1 MAKKY
6 IPFFESYY
14 DAAQELNRVDRMKL
28 YDAIITYGFTGEAPE
43 LKGKPLLCWK
53 LIKPYLEKSI
63 KDRENGANGGRPK
76 KEKKTTVNDTKSD
89 KTETPVLE
97 KDKTPVLENTETLK
111 KKKKEKEEEKEE
123 EDIKETVV
131 VSKDTT
137 TKKKSTPKPK
147 PDYFKE
153 LAGNDSELLE
163 TLKAFNEMRTK
174 IKKPMTETAK
184 KMLCEKL
191 NKNFQPCE
199 WVAIL
204 NQSIYHGWQD
214 VYELKDDAP
223 QTGYQQTQT
232 SSTLDEQFA
241 RVAEA
246 MGVDW

>member
-1 MAKKY
+1 MKRNSFVFYA
-6 IPFFESYY
+6 SYLNAGNTLKPRDR
-14 DAAQELNRVDRMKL
+14 DAL
-28 YDAIITYGFTGEAPE
+28 YRAIIEYGILGIEPE
-43 LKGKPLLCWK
+43 LTGMPLTCWMLIEPQLKANNRKYRNGKL
-53 LIKPYLEKSI
+53 
-63 KDRENGANGGRPK
+63 GGRPSN
-76 KEKKTTVNDTKSD
+76 EKVEEEITTGFFENETSGYSGEKPNVNDNVND
-89 KTETPVLE
+89 NVNVNVNDNDNALE
-97 KDKTPVLENTETLK
+97 KTL
-111 KKKKEKEEEKEE
+111 
-123 EDIKETVV
+123 
-131 VSKDTT
+131 VSKDTREKKSE
-137 TKKKSTPKPK
+137 KKKSTPKPK

-153 LAGNDSELLE
+153 LAENDSELLE
-163 TLKAFNEMRTK
+163 TLKAFDEMRTK
-174 IKKPMTETAK
+174 IKKPMTEKAK

-214 VYELKDDAP
+214 VYGLKEDAQ